1 MATQTYSPGLEG
13 VIAGETTL
21 SFVNPER
28 NSLMYRGYDIRDL
41 AEHATFEEV
50 AFLMLH
56 GHLPTQAEYDTFT
69 TTLKAERELPEAVLN
84 TIKTFPQNSNPMD
97 MLKAGVTLLSL
108 YEKEVKDGSHEAN
121 IRKSTR
127 LIAKFPA
134 LTTYSFRLTRGQDIV
149 HPNNELGHA
158 ANFLYML
165 TGEIPNPETAK
176 LFEQTLIAY
185 IDHGFN
191 ASTFASRVTTSTLSD
206 IHSGVASAIGT
217 LKGPLHGGANEEAM
231 KMLLEIGTPDKAEAY
246 VLDALATKK
255 KMMGF
260 GHRAYKTGDPR
271 AFLLTEK
278 AKELC
283 ERTDNMNWFE
293 TASIV
298 RETMIREKNIFPN
311 VDFPTAYIY
320 YVMGLP
326 IDIYTPMFAVARV
339 AGWCSHMIEQLDNNR
354 LIRPKA
360 NYEGPQHVPFV
371 AMSDR

>member
-1 MATQTYSPGLEG
+1 MSTQTYSPGLEG
-13 VIAGETTL
+13 VIAGETQL

-41 AEHATFEEV
+41 ADHCSFEEV
-50 AFLMLH
+50 AYLMFY
-56 GHLPTQAEYDTFT
+56 GKLPNQNEYDSFVAQ
-69 TTLKAERELPEAVLN
+69 LKADRQLPQDVIN
-84 TIKTFPQNSNPMD
+84 TIKTFPTNSTPMD
-97 MLKAGVTLLSL
+97 MIKAGVALLSL
-108 YEKEVKDGSHEAN
+108 YDPDVADGSHDAN
-121 IRKSTR
+121 VRKSIR
-127 LIAKFPA
+127 LLAQLST
-134 LTTYSFRLTRGQDIV
+134 LTTYSYRATRGKEIIEPKQ
-149 HPNNELGHA
+149 ELGHA
-158 ANFLYML
+158 ANFLYTL
-165 TGEIPNPETAK
+165 NGEVPDDVTEK

-206 IHSGVASAIGT
+206 IHSGVVTAIGT

-231 KMLLEIGTPDKAEAY
+231 KMLLEIGSPDKAEAY
-246 VLDALATKK
+246 VLDALANKK

-278 AKELC
+278 AKALC
-283 ERTDNMNWFE
+283 ERTNNMQWYD
-293 TASIV
+293 TAMTV

-326 IDIYTPMFAVARV
+326 IEIYTPMFAVARV

-371 AMSDR
+371 AMNDR